1 MSGNLIF
8 PRCEVHWGKVNLTC
22 YSGGGP
28 MANEPIV
35 FAVEVHLESSNNGP
49 TASMSW
55 NPAAEAF
62 KIYESFLSSAEK
74 MKETITI
81 RYFYVNGKSI
91 SFRFVWSGQ
100 RISYGN
106 NMTVTVSM
114 TSELAGEVNANVRST
129 AQAPEKPVPFLDAS
143 KKLAEQHGQK
153 PEVLAFTQQA
163 LVDNQKAT
171 LNTNYNSN
179 ATFGS
184 SVAELQRQ
192 NGNGTMASN
201 IGNTAKVVVYTPYS
215 TEKDA
220 PVDGSTIPP
229 QTDPDPAKR
238 YGYFL
243 GPSIINSIER
253 SMEYKPPQQ
262 TNTNVPTTAAK
273 PTPSVAVQR
282 QLTSQQPPS
291 APSAKAQENSQK
303 ATTSPIAP
311 SSGATSPTVNSA
323 NNPEGPTKQYAM
335 EQENSA
341 QLTASMFM
349 APVIC
354 GIKPLDVVFVP
365 SFTGDYIE
373 DWVVQSVDYNQT
385 DGGVDISI
393 NATRQYGQ
401 GNPMNSA
408 GGKKFLALAK
418 QKKLVGPEATLEAW
432 EAYAWPTTLKGAS
445 QPTPAQS
452 SAASAA

>member
-1 MSGNLIF
+1 
-8 PRCEVHWGKVNLTC
+8 
-22 YSGGGP
+22 
-28 MANEPIV
+28 MANQPIV
-35 FAVEVHLESSNNGP
+35 YGVEVHLESSNNGP

-62 KIYESFLSSAEK
+62 KIYESFLSSAGK
-74 MKETITI
+74 MEEIITI

-91 SFRFVWSGQ
+91 SFNFVWSGQ

-106 NMTVTVSM
+106 NMTIQIAM
-114 TSELAGEVNANVRST
+114 TSELAGQVNANVRST
-129 AQAPEKPVPFLDAS
+129 AQAPEKPVPFLEAS
-143 KKLAEQHGQK
+143 KKLAEQHAQK
-153 PEVLAFTQQA
+153 PEILGFTEQA
-163 LVDNQKAT
+163 LKDNEKAT
-171 LNTNYNSN
+171 INTNYNSN
-179 ATFGS
+179 STYGAAL
-184 SVAELQRQ
+184 AELQRQ
-192 NGNGTMASN
+192 NGNGTMGTN
-201 IGNTAKVVVYTPYS
+201 IGGAKIVVYTPYS
-215 TEKDA
+215 TEKNA
-220 PVDGSTIPP
+220 PEDGAEIPA
-229 QTDPDPAKR
+229 QTNPDPAKR

-262 TNTNVPTTAAK
+262 TNTKNSSTTTK
-273 PTPSVAVQR
+273 PTPSARVQKE
-282 QLTSQQPPS
+282 QNSQQPPS
-291 APSAKAQENSQK
+291 APTAKQIENSQQP
-303 ATTSPIAP
+303 TSSPVGA

-323 NNPEGPTKQYAM
+323 KNPEGPTKQYAM

-349 APVIC
+349 TPVIT

-401 GNPMNSA
+401 GNTMNA
-408 GGKKFLALAK
+408 QGGKKFLALAK
-418 QKKLVGPEATLEAW
+418 SKKLVGPDATLEAW
-432 EAYAWPTTLKGAS
+432 EAYAWPSTLKGSAGT
-445 QPTPAQS
+445 TPAQQ
-452 SAASAA
+452 AASGR